1 MLFQSQGTEVKRPVT
16 FETGYETESGIIFGT
31 LKYKPILDRM
41 DKKKFVDNYASY
53 EVIRNQPSMIGTS
66 FIMGICA
73 MVLGYALGLPIGVL
87 MARKKDKLA
96 DKLGMVY
103 IIFIIAVPS
112 LAYIYIFRYLGT
124 TIFNLPS
131 VFTTYGPGDI
141 RSWMLP
147 IISLALPSISGL
159 MLWTRRYVVDQMNS
173 DYVKF
178 AKSKGLNQR
187 EIFNNH
193 IFKNAIIPIA
203 QGIPASLAG
212 CITGAIITE
221 SIYSV
226 GGMGKMLPNAIKQY
240 NNVMIVALA
249 FMFSS
254 VSVLSV
260 LAGDIVLTKVDRMA
274 TEWSANEDASEWT
287 FVIRDDAVWSTSS
300 GEEYDAVVA
309 EDFVTGLKHAADSK
323 SETLGLVADLIVGL
337 RAYSEGTG
345 AWEDVG
351 VKADGNVLTYTLTG
365 PCGYFDGMTT
375 YSILWPINAEFLESK
390 GSDFGAVQPDS
401 ILYNGGYILS
411 SLVPA
416 QEVRFDANPN
426 YYDAENVHVQHVV
439 VTYTD
444 GQDPAQNFNMFV
456 NGEVNATT
464 INSSLPDVVA
474 KADELYKDN
483 QYKSMTTAT
492 SFWGAFN
499 WDRRMYNLYNDPSV
513 STTLKIEKGKRV
525 SFRFADEQIR
535 FWLRD
540 QGSVLEVYT
549 WKACRDT
556 ELFHDVRCSTIVEWD
571 SAENRDKVTN
581 EIDVMA
587 VKDTIP
593 VFISCKTCAVDTVAI
608 NELAILRDRYGGSAA
623 KAIII
628 STENCRAITLRRANA
643 LNIDIITLND
653 LRSGLLR
660 EQIRALN

>member
-1 MLFQSQGTEVKRPVT
+1 MKKGYIAKRLLRSLISIMLIMLIVFTMVYTLVPRENIFFEDSTYRKLGGKSDDKAEYVYSTWQKLGYLDYVRINDYCLTLYEAGSPEMSEAIKPDSKESQDFVELYTSMGYTIDNYLQSGRYYAYKDTPVAKRMVTWLSNLIVIDTPWSVQDENNPDLERRLYFSRTPTGGLALAGSGTTHKYLLYTDSHFPWIHQNILKLNFGTSYPTYQGLEVLTVLFQSQGTEVKRPVT

-260 LAGDIVLTKVDRMA
+260 LAGDIVLTKVDPRI
-274 TEWSANEDASEWT
+274 SLSE
-287 FVIRDDAVWSTSS
+287 
-300 GEEYDAVVA
+300 
-309 EDFVTGLKHAADSK
+309 
-323 SETLGLVADLIVGL
+323 
-337 RAYSEGTG
+337 
-345 AWEDVG
+345 
-351 VKADGNVLTYTLTG
+351 KAG
-365 PCGYFDGMTT
+365 
-375 YSILWPINAEFLESK
+375 
-390 GSDFGAVQPDS
+390 
-401 ILYNGGYILS
+401 
-411 SLVPA
+411 
-416 QEVRFDANPN
+416 
-426 YYDAENVHVQHVV
+426 
-439 VTYTD
+439 
-444 GQDPAQNFNMFV
+444 
-456 NGEVNATT
+456 
-464 INSSLPDVVA
+464 
-474 KADELYKDN
+474 
-483 QYKSMTTAT
+483 
-492 SFWGAFN
+492 
-499 WDRRMYNLYNDPSV
+499 
-513 STTLKIEKGKRV
+513 
-525 SFRFADEQIR
+525 
-535 FWLRD
+535 
-540 QGSVLEVYT
+540 
-549 WKACRDT
+549 
-556 ELFHDVRCSTIVEWD
+556 
-571 SAENRDKVTN
+571 
-581 EIDVMA
+581 
-587 VKDTIP
+587 
-593 VFISCKTCAVDTVAI
+593 
-608 NELAILRDRYGGSAA
+608 
-623 KAIII
+623 
-628 STENCRAITLRRANA
+628 
-643 LNIDIITLND
+643 
-653 LRSGLLR
+653 RS
-660 EQIRALN
+660 